1 MSSENSNIK
10 TQKPRAGWKV
20 IMKRELAA
28 YFSSPIAY
36 IVGCFFLLFS
46 GFVLFSTFFAIRR
59 AELRNFF
66 QMLPI
71 IFSLFIP
78 ALSMRVFSEERRSG
92 SFETL
97 LTLPVSTA
105 DIVAGKYL
113 ATLSAALL
121 MLLPTFSYV
130 LTCRIFGSPDMGP
143 VVGGYIGSVLLCA
156 AFTAIGLY
164 ASSVTKN
171 QIIAFFVAFAICI
184 VLSLVSS
191 FEVLLPGALVSFVSF
206 VSASSHFDSISRGI
220 VDTRD
225 IIYFVSLAAVFLLL
239 TVRSIENSRRG

>member
-1 MSSENSNIK
+1 MSSENSTIK
-10 TQKPRAGWKV
+10 TQKVQSGWKV

-105 DIVAGKYL
+105 DVVAGKYL

-121 MLLPTFSYV
+121 MLVPTLSYV

-143 VVGGYIGSVLLCA
+143 IVGGYIGSVLLCA

-164 ASSVTKN
+164 ASSTTKN

-184 VLSLVSS
+184 VLSLISS
-191 FEVLLPGALVSFVSF
+191 FEVLLPGVLVSLVTF

-225 IIYFVSLAAVFLLL
+225 IIYFVSLAAVFLVL

>member
-1 MSSENSNIK
+1 MSSANSSTK
-10 TQKPRAGWKV
+10 TQAGWKV

-78 ALSMRVFSEERRSG
+78 ALSMRMFSEERRSG

-97 LTLPVSTA
+97 LTLPVSTV
-105 DIVAGKYL
+105 DVVLGKYL
-113 ATLSAALL
+113 ATFTAALL
-121 MLLPTFSYV
+121 MLVPTLFYV

-143 VVGGYIGSVLLCA
+143 IAGGYIGSVLLCA

-164 ASSVTKN
+164 ASSTTRN
-171 QIIAFFVAFAICI
+171 QIIAFFIAFAICI
-184 VLSLVSS
+184 VLSLISS
-191 FEVLLPGALVSFVSF
+191 FEVLLPGVLVNFVTF
-206 VSASSHFDSISRGI
+206 ISASSHFDSISRGI

-225 IIYFVSLAAVFLLL
+225 IIYFVSLAAVFFVL

>member
-1 MSSENSNIK
+1 MSSENSTIK
-10 TQKPRAGWKV
+10 TQKGQSGWKV

-105 DIVAGKYL
+105 DVVAGKYL

-121 MLLPTFSYV
+121 MLVPTLSYV

-164 ASSVTKN
+164 ASSTTKN

-191 FEVLLPGALVSFVSF
+191 FEVLLSLVTF

-225 IIYFVSLAAVFLLL
+225 IIYFVSLAAVFLVL